1 MWDCI
6 LQCFIFY
13 GTISSKE
20 STHDR
25 VVASRVYDTGLTEYI
40 GREVAPMTAYEII
53 SIFIGILALLM
64 SFGSLIV
71 ALLAFL
77 DKEKSSSRKSKANK
91 NAYPV

>member
-1 MWDCI
+1 MP
-6 LQCFIFY
+6 
-13 GTISSKE
+13 KE

-71 ALLAFL
+71 AVLAFL
-77 DKEKSSSRKSKANK
+77 DKEKSSSRKSKRK
-91 NAYPV
+91 

>member
-1 MWDCI
+1 MINCVR
-6 LQCFIFY
+6 
-13 GTISSKE
+13 ISLKE

-25 VVASRVYDTGLTEYI
+25 VVASRVYDTGLPEYI

-77 DKEKSSSRKSKANK
+77 DKEKSSSRKSRRK
-91 NAYPV
+91 